1 LEKSAS
7 ILSSPRLLPA
17 TNIDVTANRNAIDS
31 RVMIVPLSVG
41 TD

>member
-1 LEKSAS
+1 
-7 ILSSPRLLPA
+7 RLLPA